1 MAGVYSYE
9 QSLFVRMQRQ
19 CPQSVLLLDTQY
31 RMHPEISLFPNQYF
45 YEGRLVD
52 GPDMITANTRD
63 WHSHPLLGPLRFF
76 DIHGGREESRAR
88 KSGLES
94 RSKLNELEVQ
104 IAVNLVALL
113 CQQTHQSMV
122 GKIGLVTPYK
132 DQRRALRRELVS
144 RFGTSSV
151 LASVEVSTVDGFQ
164 GQEREV
170 IIFSCVRTSG
180 PGTGRGL
187 GFLNDTRRLN
197 VALTRAKCSLLI
209 LGRAASL
216 VRNPIWRALI
226 EDARSR
232 GCLIEEGPAM
242 WEGIQRIRTLP
253 KSLQAPPP
261 NRGKEVGNNDARSA
275 KGAQPRIPS
284 TIKVRGMRQKERQHP
299 VHPSSITHASD
310 IDTGPAN
317 DGSSRYSSLSPR
329 QISRNPGPPSLYL

>member
-1 MAGVYSYE
+1 MIINPNNGFSYVDPNQLPPTVISQMASVYSYE

-52 GPDMITANTRD
+52 GPDMAMINARD
-63 WHSHPLLGPLRFF
+63 WHSHPLLGPFRFF

-94 RSKLNELEVQ
+94 RSKLNELEAR
-104 IAVNLVALL
+104 IAANLVALL
-113 CQQTHQSMV
+113 CQQTRHSMV

-144 RFGTSSV
+144 RFGTSV
-151 LASVEVSTVDGFQ
+151 LASLEVSTVDGFQ

-170 IIFSCVRTSG
+170 IIFSCVRTSE

-197 VALTRAKCSLLI
+197 VALTRAKCSLLV

-232 GCLIEEGPAM
+232 GCLIDEEPTM
-242 WEGIQRIRTLP
+242 WEGVQRIRTLP
-253 KSLQAPPP
+253 KLLQAPS
-261 NRGKEVGNNDARSA
+261 NGKGQGNNAAGSA
-275 KGAQPRIPS
+275 KGPPHPRIPS
-284 TIKVRGMRQKERQHP
+284 TIKVRRDE
-299 VHPSSITHASD
+299 T
-310 IDTGPAN
+310 TGKVTLFC
-317 DGSSRYSSLSPR
+317 S
-329 QISRNPGPPSLYL
+329 PSLPLSRTCT